1 MSRDDGI
8 SDGEIRARLEQF
20 GFSEKAVDAYLSIVD
35 HGRVKLSV
43 VAEEA
48 DVATSYVYELCSQLE
63 ADGLVTVEDHQTPA
77 VVTAKPPSEA
87 FERLIG
93 DLEAV
98 REAVA
103 ARYEQPEERHGE
115 FTVVKSR
122 QTFLSRLEEM
132 IDDAEEEIA
141 IQTSPDSLQDLGPAL
156 QRAVDRGVLV
166 LLSLETER
174 ETVSDLALDE
184 VADVVRVGVAGMPT
198 FISVDQREG
207 AVAPPSILEW
217 DHTDDAGI
225 AFVQGKVAPVLVG
238 SFLGNY
244 WPMSEEALVRHGRS
258 LPRTYTH
265 FRPAV
270 FDATTHLRAG
280 HDVAA
285 RMRIRPVRTAEQ
297 FRERSG
303 TVIDVRQ
310 SLIEPRDSSFGLENT
325 LFVEFED
332 GIRSVGG
339 ENGFLEDYE
348 TTRVTL
354 MRDDSR

>member
-1 MSRDDGI
+1 MSRDDEMP
-8 SDGEIRARLEQF
+8 DERIRARLEQF

-35 HGRVKLSV
+35 HGRVKLST

-63 ADGLVTVEDHQTPA
+63 ADGLVTVDDHQTPA
-77 VVTAKPPSEA
+77 VVTAKPPSTA
-87 FERLIG
+87 FERLIS
-93 DLEAV
+93 DLESV
-98 REAVA
+98 SEAVA
-103 ARYEQPEERHGE
+103 ARYERPEEPHGE

-122 QTFLSRLEEM
+122 QTLLAHLEEM

-141 IQTSPDSLQDLGPAL
+141 LQISPDTLEDLRAAL
-156 QRAVDRGVLV
+156 RRAVDRGVLV
-166 LLSLETER
+166 LLLLETER
-174 ETVSDLALDE
+174 ETISDLALDE
-184 VADVVRVGVAGMPT
+184 VADVVRIGIAGMPM
-198 FISVDQREG
+198 FISVDQKEG
-207 AVAPPSILEW
+207 TVAPPSILEW
-217 DHTDDAGI
+217 GHTDDEGI
-225 AFVQGKVAPVLVG
+225 AFVQEKVAPVLVG

-244 WPMSEEALVRHGRS
+244 WPMSEETLVRHSRS

-285 RMRIRPVRTAEQ
+285 RVRINPVRTAEQ

-303 TVIDVRQ
+303 TVVDVRQ
-310 SLIEPRDSSFGLENT
+310 SLIEPRDSSFGFENT
-325 LFVEFED
+325 LFVEFEE

-339 ENGFLEDYE
+339 EDAFLEDYE
-348 TTRVTL
+348 ATRVTL
-354 MRDDSR
+354 MRGDG